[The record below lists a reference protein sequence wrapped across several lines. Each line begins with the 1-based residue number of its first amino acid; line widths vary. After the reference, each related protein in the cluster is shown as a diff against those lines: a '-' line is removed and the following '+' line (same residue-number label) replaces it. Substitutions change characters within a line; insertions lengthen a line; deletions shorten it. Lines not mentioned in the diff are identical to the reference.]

1 MKEIKLSLKER
12 VWLIEVVREEL
23 REMLDIA
30 PDEDVKNIFELYFK
44 LKK

>member
-12 VWLIEVVREEL
+12 VWLIEIVREEL

-30 PDEDVKNIFELYFK
+30 PDEDIKDIFELYFK